1 MKVILLAAG
10 FGTRLRPLTKSIPK
24 CLVPINGI
32 PLLEIWLKNLTEV
45 GLNLITVNT
54 HYLSNQV
61 NEFIK
66 NSKYNNFVSISHE
79 EILLGTAG
87 TISKNI
93 SKEFDGDVM
102 VIHSDNYCKIDFRSF
117 IKSHL
122 NRNKK
127 CLMTMLAFRTENP
140 KSCGI
145 IQTNNNIL
153 TKFDEKP
160 NDPMGNLANGAV
172 YILTKE
178 VIRLIKN
185 NNLSDLSNDV
195 IPKLVNKI
203 NVYENKGFFIDI
215 GNNENYI
222 KAQSIC

>member
-1 MKVILLAAG
+1 
-10 FGTRLRPLTKSIPK
+10 
-24 CLVPINGI
+24 
-32 PLLEIWLKNLTEV
+32 
-45 GLNLITVNT
+45 
-54 HYLSNQV
+54 
-61 NEFIK
+61 
-66 NSKYNNFVSISHE
+66 
-79 EILLGTAG
+79 
-87 TISKNI
+87 
-93 SKEFDGDVM
+93 M